1 MRSRK
6 NSIDPRHIVRDV
18 TEDLFNEG
26 LLGYAKW
33 LSMPKNSEWAQG
45 VAKRA
50 LGASA
55 APAQHPR
62 FEDWVL
68 PYKDWKQGV
77 GGRERVAMIQ
87 ETVPEPFV
95 GLRWKDRDKN
105 RVIHTIKDGKAY
117 IETEG
122 SAFAEILDLSLVP
135 EQIAVDT
142 HKTYNLRYST
152 PLSTAEPAAPAAS
165 VGDYPWAKTARERG
179 RIQKQLEKQI
189 QHKGRIVTTKE
200 YIDSLLSEGATP
212 EILFEPTALTRASFN
227 RMDGQAQTAWQRR
240 QAEQGLKP
248 RYLLAGKDGST
259 YSEINKTGF
268 DYAYYTLGEPQV
280 KVIYGRGFLD
290 NQYFE
295 RAKKKTQKKY
305 PQWIEKA
312 PLPPVFRRKVGDSYE
327 WVRRRDKQVIATA
340 QSAWSGERWLWYI
353 SYLYYRGPSV
363 GWEVGD
369 DGVGAESTLAGADA
383 GVDLHFA
390 DLEKTDDWGE
400 GWSEEDKAV
409 HSAEMGKSEYQPP
422 TIQSKRGATV
432 TFRRYE
438 KYPNS
443 GIFVIEGGSRPA
455 VRGKSTDW
463 HINVEKTTDLQ
474 DAKTLARAIL
484 RNSNLYRKAGGQ
496 APMGA
501 YRDVIDAVAALI
513 VDISVNGLPEA
524 PNA

>member
-1 MRSRK
+1 MNSRK

-33 LSMPKNSEWAQG
+33 LSVPKNREWAQG

-62 FEDWVL
+62 FEDWAL
-68 PYKDWKQGV
+68 PYEDWKQGV
-77 GGRERVAMIQ
+77 GARERVAMIQ

-95 GLRWKDRDKN
+95 GLRWKDRGKN

-142 HKTYNLRYST
+142 HKTYHLRYST
-152 PLSTAEPAAPAAS
+152 PPSTAEPAAPTAS

-189 QHKGRIVTTKE
+189 RHEGRIVTTKE

-212 EILFEPTALTRASFN
+212 TILFEPTALTRASFN

-248 RYLLAGKDGST
+248 RYLLAAKDGST

-268 DYAYYTLGEPQV
+268 DYAYYTSGEPQV
-280 KVIYGRGFLD
+280 KVTYSRGFLD
-290 NQYFE
+290 KGYFE
-295 RAKKKTQKKY
+295 RAKKKAQEKY
-305 PQWIEKA
+305 PQWIE
-312 PLPPVFRRKVGDSYE
+312 
-327 WVRRRDKQVIATA
+327 
-340 QSAWSGERWLWYI
+340 
-353 SYLYYRGPSV
+353 
-363 GWEVGD
+363 
-369 DGVGAESTLAGADA
+369 
-383 GVDLHFA
+383 
-390 DLEKTDDWGE
+390 
-400 GWSEEDKAV
+400 
-409 HSAEMGKSEYQPP
+409 GKSEYQPP
-422 TIQSKRGATV
+422 TVQSKRGVTV
-432 TFRRYE
+432 TFRRYKE
-438 KYPNS
+438 YP
-443 GIFVIEGGSRPA
+443 GTGVFVIEGGSRPA
-455 VRGKSTDW
+455 VRGKTLDW
-463 HINVEKTTDLQ
+463 NVYIEKTPHRM
-474 DAKTLARAIL
+474 DAKTLAGKLLPYSR
-484 RNSNLYRKAGGQ
+484 LYREAGGQ

-501 YRDVIDAVAALI
+501 YQDVINAVAALI